1 MGWFTSSPS
10 LPEPK
15 LSTDGAP
22 IAPDRTQRARCW
34 EARDAYFS
42 CLDGAGVIDSIGEKS
57 KAEKACAKEG
67 RGFEANCASS
77 WVTYFKKRRVM
88 EHQKNQTLEKLR
100 KEGAMEMPG
109 GGPIGA
115 GAPGQKP

>member
-1 MGWFTSSPS
+1 MGLFSSSTPAS
-10 LPEPK
+10 LPPPK
-15 LSTDGAP
+15 ISKDGAP

-42 CLDGAGVIDSIGEKS
+42 CLDKAQIIDSITEKDR
-57 KAEKACAKEG
+57 AEKACAAEG

-88 EHQKNQTLEKLR
+88 EYQKNQTLEKLR
-100 KEGAMEMPG
+100 AEGALEMPG
-109 GGPIGA
+109 PIG
-115 GAPGQKP
+115 PGKRP